1 MELPAGCP
9 ILFTA
14 LLAVSLIVAVS
25 GQEDICPGVI
35 SREKWGGRVP
45 KRIDYMVIPLPYVI
59 IQHTATPKCTSM
71 EECTDRVRSIEA
83 DHMNNNG
90 WDDIGPSFLIGGD
103 GNVYEGAG
111 WLHQGAHT
119 RGYNKKSV
127 GIMLIGNFGDSL
139 PVRPQMEALKKL
151 IECGEKQGLL
161 AEDYKL
167 LAHRQVSATQSP
179 GLALFQEIQTWPA
192 WSPRP

>member
-83 DHMNNNG
+83 DHMNNN
-90 WDDIGPSFLIGGD
+90 
-103 GNVYEGAG
+103 
-111 WLHQGAHT
+111 
-119 RGYNKKSV
+119 
-127 GIMLIGNFGDSL
+127 DSL